1 MALSNVMTRSLISAS
16 SSMKQVKAQHAI
28 KSQMDGKAG
37 VLEAEI
43 KLDSGRGGDVTK
55 KKEELEYIQKKATE
69 IGQQEMSQ
77 LSELNSNMNEAA
89 KADAEEQKQNE
100 RIEKQREKKRA
111 ERREQAEQLQ
121 EKIAEKD
128 SGNVQIPGEGEEKQI
143 TVAGVEV
150 KTKSAST
157 YNTSVPHID
166 ERVAPTTPS
175 EVSASILVSH
185 SVDIKT

>member
-1 MALSNVMTRSLISAS
+1 MALSNIMTRSLISAS

-28 KSQMDGKAG
+28 KSQMEGKAG

-43 KLDSGRGGDVTK
+43 KQDSNTGGNVEK
-55 KKEELEYIQKKATE
+55 KKEELAHFQQKASELGK
-69 IGQQEMSQ
+69 QEMSQ

-89 KADAEEQKQNE
+89 KADAEEQKQHE

-121 EKIAEKD
+121 EQITEKA
-128 SGNVQIPGEGEEKQI
+128 SEKVHIPGEGEEKQI
-143 TVAGVEV
+143 TVAGVDV

-157 YNTSVPHID
+157 YNTNVPHID
-166 ERVAPTTPS
+166 ERVAPTTLS
-175 EVSASILVSH
+175 EVSASISVNH

>member
-1 MALSNVMTRSLISAS
+1 MALSNIMTRSLISAS

-28 KSQMDGKAG
+28 KSQMEGKAG

-43 KLDSGRGGDVTK
+43 KQDSNTGGNVEK
-55 KKEELEYIQKKATE
+55 KKEELAHFQQKASELGK
-69 IGQQEMSQ
+69 QEMSQ

-121 EKIAEKD
+121 EQIAEKA
-128 SGNVQIPGEGEEKQI
+128 SGNIQIPGEGEEKQI

-175 EVSASILVSH
+175 EVSASISVNH
-185 SVDIKT
+185 NVDIKT

>member
-1 MALSNVMTRSLISAS
+1 MDLQLVDLRIDLTQLTVLSAS
-16 SSMKQVKAQHAI
+16 
-28 KSQMDGKAG
+28 
-37 VLEAEI
+37 
-43 KLDSGRGGDVTK
+43 
-55 KKEELEYIQKKATE
+55 
-69 IGQQEMSQ
+69 
-77 LSELNSNMNEAA
+77 
-89 KADAEEQKQNE
+89 
-100 RIEKQREKKRA
+100 
-111 ERREQAEQLQ
+111 AEQ
-121 EKIAEKD
+121 IAEKA

-175 EVSASILVSH
+175 EVSASISVNH

>member
-1 MALSNVMTRSLISAS
+1 
-16 SSMKQVKAQHAI
+16 
-28 KSQMDGKAG
+28 
-37 VLEAEI
+37 
-43 KLDSGRGGDVTK
+43 
-55 KKEELEYIQKKATE
+55 
-69 IGQQEMSQ
+69 MSQ

-121 EKIAEKD
+121 EQIAEKA

-175 EVSASILVSH
+175 EVSASISVNH